1 MHEPAALWDITF
13 LRLLVLCATADF
25 QNSEN
30 RLLPHPQMQIPY
42 AFPVNGMGH
51 TCKSKQLFWTVLNS
65 IFQKLYLR
73 WKFVK
78 WPPLFGQQTWWGN
91 EPGWWRKLWST
102 IPDRSLGTQGTP
114 NVEDPAK
121 ANKFW
126 ATIHTYIY
134 KKTHLRNRDGFA
146 IYVGICI
153 MYLLWCRT
161 AYIIFSRSVNL
172 KSVHLH
178 PKQTKISDLASKLYT
193 PSTLNI
199 DLILWHTHLI
209 VCAVK

>member
-25 QNSEN
+25 QNPEN
-30 RLLPHPQMQIPY
+30 RLHPHPQMQIPY

-126 ATIHTYIY
+126 ATIHIYYIY
-134 KKTHLRNRDGFA
+134 KKTQNSALKTHPRNWNRDGFA
-146 IYVGICI
+146 VYVGTYLYVLCI
-153 MYLLWCRT
+153 YFNVRLRM
-161 AYIIFSRSVNL
+161 
-172 KSVHLH
+172 
-178 PKQTKISDLASKLYT
+178 
-193 PSTLNI
+193 
-199 DLILWHTHLI
+199 
-209 VCAVK
+209 